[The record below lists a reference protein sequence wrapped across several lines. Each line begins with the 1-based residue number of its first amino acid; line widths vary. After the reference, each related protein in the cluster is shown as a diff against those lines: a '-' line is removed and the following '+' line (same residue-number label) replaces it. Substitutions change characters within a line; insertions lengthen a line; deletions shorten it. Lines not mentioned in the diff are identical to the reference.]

1 MRALVVS
8 MVLLTPVS
16 ALAKSYAFRTPSGRS
31 IYDDTETVGEVLD
44 QDQRQFVVEAAV
56 GAGPEGNL
64 ALVAGWLM
72 PQVKG
77 LELYAGVGVEAAPAV
92 HFTLSLRYLM
102 NFGGYRPYVGAGYL
116 LNLLTDLGTAS
127 QNVFAEVG
135 YSWALFHTYHLTLG
149 VGVRYLLRVDVV
161 DEDSILASPQVDP
174 RFLEE
179 QIDGIAPWV
188 PTVALRFSR
197 AF

>member
-1 MRALVVS
+1 MRALLA
-8 MVLLTPVS
+8 LLLFLAPAS
-16 ALAKSYAFRTPSGRS
+16 AAAKSYAFRTPSGRT
-31 IYDDTETVGEVLD
+31 IYDDNETLGDVLD
-44 QDQRQFVVEAAV
+44 QNQRQFVVEAAV

-64 ALVAGWLM
+64 AMVAGWLM

-77 LELYAGVGVEAAPAV
+77 LELYAGVGIEAAPAV
-92 HFTLSLRYLM
+92 HLTLSLRYLM
-102 NFGGYRPYVGAGYL
+102 NFGGYRPYVGGGYL

-161 DEDSILASPQVDP
+161 DDDSILNSQQVDP
-174 RFLEE
+174 RFLDE
-179 QIDGIAPWV
+179 QLSSI
-188 PTVALRFSR
+188 PTWLPTFALRFSR